1 MSKTA
6 PIKLIFPLVAPRPSL
21 LRPAPF
27 AHRLYSTPRSSSSAA
42 AHAQSQA
49 QAQATADL
57 LNKGSSAGASTQEQD
72 HAGPFP
78 LGVGPGGR
86 SKPWRTWRELG
97 LGGKLVRTVR
107 QSGNLAVII
116 AGGTLF
122 VVLTLA
128 LTTELFARNSP
139 SVLYAS
145 AVDMIRASHDLDQ
158 YLLPPIKFTH
168 SPHSSAPVRGTPS
181 IASTTVRNPSSG
193 KEHLII
199 SFWVHGRGKDEE
211 LSLGWLRRAWASAR
225 GYVQEGVE
233 ALGLVSQ
240 EPEQVAK
247 RDFEGGLI
255 EEGRKLEARE
265 QGKKKSGGWFSWLG
279 GGGLNLRAAASSVKI
294 IGREPDPAGTYT
306 TGEARGEYVK
316 DENGH
321 YKLLSLIV
329 DIPSSRAAYP
339 GRAVIHQSPEAEVE
353 GLLGKRIR

>member
-1 MSKTA
+1 MSKVT
-6 PIKLIFPLVAPRPSL
+6 PLRIVLSLAAPRPSL
-21 LRPAPF
+21 RRPTSF
-27 AHRLYSTPRSSSSAA
+27 AQRLYSTPRSSAA

-49 QAQATADL
+49 TADL
-57 LNKGSSAGASTQEQD
+57 LNKGSTAGAGAGEQD

-78 LGVGPGGR
+78 LGVGAGGG

-139 SVLYAS
+139 SVLYAA
-145 AVDMIRASHDLDQ
+145 AVDMIRASDGLDQ

-168 SPHSSAPVRGTPS
+168 SPHSSSPVRGTPS
-181 IASTTVRNPSSG
+181 ISSTTVRNLSSG

-211 LSLGWLRRAWASAR
+211 LSLGWLRRAWVSTKAYAKES
-225 GYVQEGVE
+225 VE
-233 ALGLVSQ
+233 ALGLVGQ
-240 EPEQVAK
+240 EPEGLAK
-247 RDFEGGLI
+247 EAFKEDLI
-255 EEGRKLEARE
+255 EEGRRLEAAG
-265 QGKKKSGGWFSWLG
+265 QKKSGRWFSWL
-279 GGGLNLRAAASSVKI
+279 GGLNLRAAASSVRI
-294 IGREPDPAGTYT
+294 TGREPDPAGTYT

-321 YKLLSLIV
+321 YQLLSLIV
-329 DIPSSRAAYP
+329 DVPSSRAAYP
-339 GRAVIHQSPEAEVE
+339 GRAVIHQTPEAEVE